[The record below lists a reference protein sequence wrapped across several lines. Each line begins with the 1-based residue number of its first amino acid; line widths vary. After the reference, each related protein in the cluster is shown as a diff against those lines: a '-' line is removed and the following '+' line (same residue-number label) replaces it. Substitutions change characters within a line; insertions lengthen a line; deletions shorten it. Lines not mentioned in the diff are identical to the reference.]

1 MRKLSDNFLKFLDEN
16 KDIRNFMSKLKKDST
31 LDFEIR
37 ENKLQ
42 VYYRGA
48 ELFSIEEDLTNKKFS
63 FKKSP
68 NKYIEQQED
77 EVNKETIKEMLHCKI
92 PQRKNILDQ
101 IKINGPE
108 GSERETQQIIVREN
122 NLNTNADQT
131 DYYIAD
137 IEYAVSSSN
146 LRFDLLAARTLHD
159 GSDRSTSPKRFAI
172 IELKYSTSVIFE
184 NGKKDSVDGNEGK
197 SSLKGHFSDLAKFI
211 ANESNLIELKEQ
223 IKSSFNQKLK
233 LGFIKKPKVD
243 CDLKITDKDLYEK
256 PEYIIILANYN
267 VNELNKKS
275 KLHDLLVEIK
285 KEYKTVFEKFDV
297 KFATSAFM
305 GYGLYA
311 DYMISYDDF
320 LDKIYKPKKKVL
332 TDEEFKKQ
340 FIKLNNTWHYG
351 EEKRVFDKQKFA
363 DRYNNEANKNY
374 TEDGK
379 EEWKSLSHIAGYRNY
394 WVSSL
399 GRVRIGNYVLEQDD
413 FNNSGYLKLDPH
425 RKYKGRVDHEVNV
438 YTLIAMGFLG
448 KELNDGYDVH
458 HLDNNGY
465 DCRPKNLI
473 LLTRKQHIA
482 VHSNIEEKDLDAF
495 LSEE

>member
-37 ENKLQ
+37 DIKLQ
-42 VYYRGA
+42 AYYRGA
-48 ELFSIEEDLTNKKFS
+48 ELYSIEEDKNNKQFL
-63 FKKSP
+63 FKKSG
-68 NKYIEQQED
+68 NKYIKEQKEV
-77 EVNKETIKEMLHCKI
+77 VNKESIKEMLHYEI
-92 PQRKNILDQ
+92 PHRKDILDQ
-101 IKINGPE
+101 IKVNGPE

-122 NLNTNADQT
+122 NLNTNAEQT

-137 IEYAVSSSN
+137 IEYAVSSSK
-146 LRFDLLAARTLHD
+146 LRFDLLAVRTLHD
-159 GSDRSTSPKRFAI
+159 SKDRATPPKRFAI
-172 IELKYSTSVIFE
+172 IELKYSTGAIFE
-184 NGKKDSVDGNEGK
+184 DGKKESVDEDDVK

-211 ANESNLIELKEQ
+211 RNESNLVELEKQ
-223 IKSSFNQKLK
+223 IMISFNQKMK
-233 LGFIKKPKVD
+233 LGLIKKPKVN
-243 CDLKITDKDLYEK
+243 CDFNITDKDLFEK

-285 KEYKTVFEKFDV
+285 DEYKTVFEKFDV

-320 LDKIYKPKKKVL
+320 VNRIYHSKKKIL
-332 TDEEFKKQ
+332 TDNEFKKR
-340 FIKLNNTWHYG
+340 FSKLNKTWHYG